1 MSYELDQ
8 DTALECID
16 EWAEPD
22 DNGFD
27 FTPPLNYSST
37 LDYDPD
43 EPYYTWNG
51 DPEEMSMYYDEQQ
64 LEQTSHQE
72 QENNYD
78 SKIYSWLESINRS
91 IKSNESDPVKLVTS
105 IFGKPQL
112 TDKQRELNI
121 KIQNKNK
128 DKFYPLLRKMKLD
141 QCAEDI
147 YHYTSE
153 MENPNKQKYGIV
165 VDEATYNK
173 YLYFV
178 GYIRIPDASNP
189 LGFKTEMLGFSRR
202 SDLKYHEP
210 EPDKK
215 WYAPTYRVPI
225 YDKERF
231 INNINLLFSYL
242 KDSLVLDELV
252 TRISIFNSKDL

>member
-1 MSYELDQ
+1 MSYALDQ

-22 DNGFD
+22 EYGFD
-27 FTPPLNYSST
+27 FTPPLNSST

-51 DPEEMSMYYDEQQ
+51 DPEEMNMYYDEQQ
-64 LEQTSHQE
+64 LEQISHQE
-72 QENNYD
+72 QEENYD
-78 SKIYSWLESINRS
+78 SKIDKWLESISRS
-91 IKSNESDPVKLVTS
+91 IKSNESDPIKQVPY
-105 IFGKPQL
+105 IFGKSES
-112 TDKQRELNI
+112 TDDRELNMS
-121 KIQNKNK
+121 IQNENK
-128 DKFYPLLRKMKLD
+128 DVFYLLLKKRKLE
-141 QCAEDI
+141 QSAEDI

-165 VDEATYNK
+165 VDEVTYNK

-189 LGFKTEMLGFSRR
+189 LGFKTLMLGFSRR

-210 EPDKK
+210 EPDKN
-215 WYAPTYRVPI
+215 WDTPTYRVLI

-231 INNINLLFSYL
+231 INDINLLFSYL
-242 KDSLVLDELV
+242 KDALALDELAA
-252 TRISIFNSKDL
+252 RISIFNSKDL